1 MEAIKNRYEF
11 VFLFDVRD
19 GNPNGDPDFDNM
31 PRTDE
36 ETDQGLV
43 SDVCIKRKV
52 RNYIHLLKGLKTP
65 YDIFIREGNIL
76 NPLIQEKRDE
86 EELKAAAKYADLVE
100 KCVANHETDSSV
112 SEEQMKSLTEKI
124 AAVRDA
130 VSNKQSNAVGVV
142 REKLDKAFK
151 SILKENKWDGKEMNT
166 ANTAIEQNILKSGR
180 LAMCAQYYDIR
191 TFGAVMST
199 GEEKAE
205 EKSTGEEKA
214 EEEST
219 GEEKVSEKKGK
230 KKKANNKK
238 RIKGLGVVRGPVQ
251 FVFARS
257 IDPIFSKSN
266 SITRCC
272 VTKESDEDKNNTI
285 GNKYTV
291 SYGLYR
297 MHGFISASDA
307 AKTGFSE
314 EDKKLLFQAL
324 INAFENDHSAARG
337 EMNPRALIVFKHDSP
352 LGNARAGQLFD
363 LVQVKLT
370 EGVEFPR
377 SFGDYEVTV
386 PSQKELDEKY
396 PGVTVE
402 VKI

>member
-1 MEAIKNRYEF
+1 MEAIKNRYEI
-11 VFLFDVRD
+11 VFLFDVKD
-19 GNPNGDPDFDNM
+19 GNSNGDPDFDNM
-31 PRTDE
+31 PRADE

-52 RNYIHLLKGLKTP
+52 RNYIHLLKGLKAP

-100 KCVANHETDSSV
+100 ECVTNHKTDSSV

-124 AAVRDA
+124 AAVRNA
-130 VSNKQSNAVGVV
+130 VSNKNSNAVGVV

-151 SILKENKWDGKEMNT
+151 AILKENKWDDKEMNT
-166 ANTAIEQNILKSGR
+166 ANKAIEQNIFKSGR

-205 EKSTGEEKA
+205 DEEMA
-214 EEEST
+214 ENDN
-219 GEEKVSEKKGK
+219 SEQKGNDKKGSNK
-230 KKKANNKK
+230 KGNNKK
-238 RIKGLGVVRGPVQ
+238 KIKGLGIVRGPVQ
-251 FVFARS
+251 FMFARS
-257 IDPIFSKSN
+257 IDPISSKSN

-272 VTKESDEDKNNTI
+272 VTSEDSTGDKTM

-297 MHGFISASDA
+297 MHGFISPSDA

-314 EDKKLLFQAL
+314 VDKELLFQAL

-363 LVQVKLT
+363 LIQVKLKD
-370 EGVEFPR
+370 EVGIPR
-377 SFGDYEVTV
+377 SFGDYDVIV
-386 PSQKELDEKY
+386 PTQEELDKIY

-402 VKI
+402 NLI

>member
-1 MEAIKNRYEF
+1 MEAIKNRYEI
-11 VFLFDVRD
+11 VFLFDVKD

-31 PRTDE
+31 PRADE
-36 ETDQGLV
+36 ETEQGLV

-100 KCVANHETDSSV
+100 ECVNNHKTDSV

-130 VSNKQSNAVGVV
+130 VSNKNSNAVGVV

-151 SILKENKWDGKEMNT
+151 AILKENKWDDKEINT
-166 ANTAIEQNILKSGR
+166 ANKAIEQNIFKSGR

-205 EKSTGEEKA
+205 DEEMA
-214 EEEST
+214 ENDN
-219 GEEKVSEKKGK
+219 SEQKGNDKKRSNKKGSNK
-230 KKKANNKK
+230 KK
-238 RIKGLGVVRGPVQ
+238 IKGLGIVRGPVQ
-251 FVFARS
+251 FMFARS
-257 IDPIFSKSN
+257 IDPISSKSN

-272 VTKESDEDKNNTI
+272 VTSEDSTGDKTM

-297 MHGFISASDA
+297 MHGFISPSDA
-307 AKTGFSE
+307 TKTGFSE
-314 EDKKLLFQAL
+314 EDKELLFQAL

-363 LVQVKLT
+363 LIQVKLK

-377 SFGDYEVTV
+377 SFGDYDVKV
-386 PSQKELDEKY
+386 PTQEELGEKY
-396 PGVTVE
+396 PGVSVE
-402 VKI
+402 EWI

>member
-86 EELKAAAKYADLVE
+86 ADKTNNEEKKAV
-100 KCVANHETDSSV
+100 
-112 SEEQMKSLTEKI
+112 
-124 AAVRDA
+124 
-130 VSNKQSNAVGVV
+130 
-142 REKLDKAFK
+142 
-151 SILKENKWDGKEMNT
+151 
-166 ANTAIEQNILKSGR
+166 KSGR
-180 LAMCAQYYDIR
+180 QAMCAQYFDIR

-205 EKSTGEEKA
+205 EEDTEE
-214 EEEST
+214 
-219 GEEKVSEKKGK
+219 KGK
-230 KKKANNKK
+230 KKKANSKK
-238 RIKGLGVVRGPVQ
+238 IKGLGVVRGPVQ
-251 FVFARS
+251 FTFARS
-257 IDPIFSKSN
+257 INPIFSKSN
-266 SITRCC
+266 SLTRCC
-272 VTKESDEDKNNTI
+272 ITSEDSTGDKTM

-297 MHGFISASDA
+297 MHGFISPSDA

-314 EDKKLLFQAL
+314 EDKELLFQAL

-363 LVQVKLT
+363 LIQVKLIDRV
-370 EGVEFPR
+370 GFPR
-377 SFGDYEVTV
+377 SFSDYEVKV
-386 PSQKELDEKY
+386 PTQEELDKIY

-402 VKI
+402 ELI